1 MNIRTQRDLMPLF
14 LDSVINGEYLIP
26 KFQRDF
32 IWTPKQIIDLFDSI
46 LKGFPI
52 GSIIMWRPGEDE
64 FPVFEDIGGVKI
76 KYKSTESSYILDGR
90 QRLTSLISVLNRD
103 GENSHSFYVDTNDMT
118 IIRNTRHIIGP
129 EMLLLSDAYDSIS
142 VVDYIARIKNDP
154 NVTAEQAAK
163 YAENAKTVN
172 KKLLSYE
179 IGYIT
184 VLGGK
189 IDDAVEIF
197 SRLNSKGADITADH
211 MIQALT
217 YNKDSDFLFSN
228 SITEIQQALGKYNF
242 SKINRDVI
250 LRCVFNYTD
259 KAFFDGK
266 SEDIIKMKDLP
277 SIMDSVK
284 KNVISA
290 VKFLHDEC
298 NVMEYKQLPY
308 TYQVILLAMFFKYN
322 IKASLSQVM
331 QLKRWFYYT
340 SYANY
345 FTNTSLSNIRNDI
358 FQFRTYCQGKSVT
371 PMEYTLLEM
380 PAFPQTLSL
389 AAVRNCC
396 FTFSTLNS
404 RIVCDTKHPTIRFYT
419 PAKFKNRRILASS
432 IPYTTAEQSKKLRD
446 LFNKRVPYTESYRD
460 FFLDEKIMHA
470 YWNDDLDSF
479 ESLREKWM
487 RDEEYSIVLGVLD
500 FMVFK
505 K

>member
-1 MNIRTQRDLMPLF
+1 MVRI
-14 LDSVINGEYLIP
+14 LI
-26 KFQRDF
+26 
-32 IWTPKQIIDLFDSI
+32 
-46 LKGFPI
+46 G
-52 GSIIMWRPGEDE
+52 
-64 FPVFEDIGGVKI
+64 
-76 KYKSTESSYILDGR
+76 
-90 QRLTSLISVLNRD
+90 
-103 GENSHSFYVDTNDMT
+103 FYVDTNDMT

-154 NVTAEQAAK
+154 NVTADQAAK

-242 SKINRDVI
+242 SKINRDII

-322 IKASLSQVM
+322 IKA
-331 QLKRWFYYT
+331 
-340 SYANY
+340 
-345 FTNTSLSNIRNDI
+345 
-358 FQFRTYCQGKSVT
+358 
-371 PMEYTLLEM
+371 
-380 PAFPQTLSL
+380 
-389 AAVRNCC
+389 
-396 FTFSTLNS
+396 
-404 RIVCDTKHPTIRFYT
+404 
-419 PAKFKNRRILASS
+419 
-432 IPYTTAEQSKKLRD
+432 
-446 LFNKRVPYTESYRD
+446 
-460 FFLDEKIMHA
+460 
-470 YWNDDLDSF
+470 
-479 ESLREKWM
+479 
-487 RDEEYSIVLGVLD
+487 
-500 FMVFK
+500 
-505 K
+505 